1 MLFDSLRPWR
11 PGETFFLEPLE
22 TPRPISLR
30 LDRFPRGVDN
40 LHVDVALGRSLVTSA
55 RAYVEFIL
63 RDEVERN
70 FWREGGGHLNTAAPE
85 MFRKQYAAVTK
96 RVVHEA
102 RAQSRSEW
110 VQLFQLSLLKLLLL
124 LVDVEFSRLRKAI
137 EAERSNDGARESGRS
152 VTLHE
157 QLVALGRYERLIR
170 QRCSQRVI
178 KGLEHMERAG
188 LAKLRNTVL
197 GKSWPVPQYLVF
209 NPLLPLGGLGEDE
222 TFLTQ
227 YPLLLQD
234 VAHFSRINRAFWQCF
249 KYWLPAWVE
258 PPAGPVEVAA
268 RPVSEAPAGVRG
280 LESVEGFLAQCLQRD
295 EYRKPHTSWLD
306 QPDNLRAMFAVD
318 RSKVGATA
326 WRNQKWAG
334 FVARQL
340 KRFIRTI
347 GRDELLAEA
356 AVSYRLSEVYPDLGL
371 KGQVPLVHAFL
382 KGELSPRKLETKLP
396 AALSEDERREVLT
409 RLKSAKATLHKG
421 ETMQPQAL
429 AVRLLIDYARL
440 RRDLKV
446 ADVAYRAMN
455 QIRLLLDPQEIE
467 LSRSNGL
474 LQVFDVGEA
483 GAVER
488 EVTGHVILKADIR
501 GSTLLTRQM
510 RERNLN
516 PAAHFSRTLY
526 DPINALLKYFDA
538 TKVFVEGD
546 AVILMLLE
554 KAGAHLAV
562 ARACGLAS
570 KLLSILEAKAAES
583 RRLGLP
589 ELEVGVGI
597 AYCDESPTYLYDEG
611 RRITISP
618 AINTADRLSSCNR
631 ELRQLLRERAPDQRG
646 VEVAMPV
653 LDRTQATDRDEEDLV
668 RCNVNG
674 VELDATTFYHLR
686 AELDL
691 KKVERREASSGAPMV
706 YHIGHY
712 PDMRG
717 NIRWLV
723 IRESPVRLWI
733 GNELVAGERDGRH
746 FYQVVTDPRLIEEL
760 THSPE
765 IGEQR
770 QKILP

>member
-1 MLFDSLRPWR
+1 
-11 PGETFFLEPLE
+11 
-22 TPRPISLR
+22 
-30 LDRFPRGVDN
+30 
-40 LHVDVALGRSLVTSA
+40 
-55 RAYVEFIL
+55 
-63 RDEVERN
+63 
-70 FWREGGGHLNTAAPE
+70 
-85 MFRKQYAAVTK
+85 
-96 RVVHEA
+96 
-102 RAQSRSEW
+102 
-110 VQLFQLSLLKLLLL
+110 
-124 LVDVEFSRLRKAI
+124 
-137 EAERSNDGARESGRS
+137 

-157 QLVALGRYERLIR
+157 RLVALGRFDRLIR
-170 QRCSQRVI
+170 QRCCQRVI
-178 KGLEHMERAG
+178 KGLERMEQAG
-188 LAKLRNTVL
+188 LAKLRGTVL
-197 GKSWPVPQYLVF
+197 GKAWPVPESLVF
-209 NPLLPLGGLGEDE
+209 NPLLQLGGLGEDE
-222 TFLTQ
+222 AFITV
-227 YPLLLQD
+227 YPLLLRD
-234 VAHFSRINRAFWQCF
+234 PACFGRINQAFHRIF
-249 KYWLPAWVE
+249 NPWLPEWAA
-258 PPAGPVEVAA
+258 PPAVPVEAGP
-268 RPVSEAPAGVRG
+268 RPPSDALAGVRG
-280 LESVEGFLAQCLQRD
+280 LGEVEGFLAQCLQPE
-295 EYRKPHTSWLD
+295 EYRKPYNSWLD
-306 QPDNLRAMFAVD
+306 QPDNLRALFD
-318 RSKVGATA
+318 KNRSKVSATA
-326 WRNQKWAG
+326 WRNQKWPD
-334 FVARQL
+334 FLARQV
-340 KRFIRTI
+340 KRFIRSI

-356 AVSYRLSEVYPDLGL
+356 AVCYRLSEAYPELEL
-371 KGQVPLVHAFL
+371 KGQLSLVHAYL
-382 KGELSPRKLETKLP
+382 KGEVAARKLETKLP
-396 AALSEDERREVLT
+396 AAMSAADRKRVLT
-409 RLKSAKATLHKG
+409 RLKEVKASLHRG
-421 ETMQPQAL
+421 EAMRPQAL
-429 AVRLLIDYARL
+429 AVRLLVDYARF

-474 LQVFDVGEA
+474 LQVFDVHEA

-526 DPINALLKYFDA
+526 DPINALLKFFDA

-562 ARACGLAS
+562 ARACGLAN

-631 ELRQLLRERAPDQRG
+631 DLRELLCQRDAEQRG

-653 LDRTQATDRDEEDLV
+653 RDEAQTSGRDEEDLV

-674 VELDATTFYHLR
+674 VELDASTFYHLR
-686 AELDL
+686 AELEL
-691 KKVERREASSGAPMV
+691 KKVERREASTGAHMI
-706 YHIGHY
+706 YHVGHY

-746 FYQVVTDPRLIEEL
+746 FYQVVTDPRLVEEIS
-760 THSPE
+760 HSPE
-765 IGEQR
+765 VGEQR